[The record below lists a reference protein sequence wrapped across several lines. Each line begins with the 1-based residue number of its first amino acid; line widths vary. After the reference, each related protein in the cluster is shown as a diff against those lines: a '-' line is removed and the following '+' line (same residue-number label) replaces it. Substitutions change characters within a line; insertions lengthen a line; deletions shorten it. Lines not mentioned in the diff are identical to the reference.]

1 MRWYDLPGLLPDIYR
16 HIKSMFEV
24 AKVENIELLQL
35 KSVLQ
40 HLWDNFYIQ
49 TCDVQTLEYWE
60 NIIGIELYG
69 DETIEQRRQ
78 MVLLY
83 LQNNWQ
89 ITKPYVESVMINMF
103 GEGHY
108 SFEYSDESNLIVI
121 IKFIDV
127 LSETQKRFLDWFSTV
142 CPAHIRWHNYH
153 TENTQADNLISANTE
168 SHSTAIATS
177 SLQIGTGVIYLGN
190 TEITTDWIEV

>member
-24 AKVENIELLQL
+24 ANVENIELLQL

-40 HLWDNFYIQ
+40 YLWDNFYIQ

-69 DETIEQRRQ
+69 GETIEQRRQ

-89 ITKPYVESVMINMF
+89 ITKPYVESVMLNMF

-108 SFEYSDESNLIVI
+108 SFEYSDESNLIVV

-142 CPAHIRWHNYH
+142 CPAHIRWANYH
-153 TENTQADNLISANTE
+153 TENSQATNYIEAHAE
-168 SHSTAIATS
+168 SHVTATS
-177 SLQIGTGVIYLGN
+177 SSSLSVGTGVIYLGN
-190 TEITTDWIEV
+190 TAYTADWLEV